1 MLYGPVCRRT
11 HVMRE
16 QTARQSPVLVR
27 QSSAQVGCGL
37 VLMPSLCWR
46 SRHLPEFL
54 TTFGYRGPV
63 LRAVAIDVHFRIEP
77 SRVVKSAR
85 FDEHDVGHHGNVR
98 EDRRSALGTE
108 VSVDRHLASIPF
120 DASEA
125 RVPKQVNEWA

>member
-1 MLYGPVCRRT
+1 
-11 HVMRE
+11 
-16 QTARQSPVLVR
+16 
-27 QSSAQVGCGL
+27 
-37 VLMPSLCWR
+37 MPSLCWR